1 MTPHT
6 TTTLQ
11 ASRRESSDEDDD
23 DDDGEAGMEAIEA
36 MVKKAETESAMV
48 Q

>member
-11 ASRRESSDEDDD
+11 ASRRESSDED